1 MSRLANSRLRFQN
14 TTVACIIQVVI
25 SNLSAF
31 FSKFWLLNIVPYV
44 SGSRKLLV
52 LSRTFGL
59 GDCDI
64 IMTSSE
70 PQKLVFMPWTQ
81 SKVMK
86 TPVIDMFSWDSSNLI
101 QLSSCNSNTLGVW
114 EFVRIGWF
122 SNYRIFGY
130 ISEI

>member
-44 SGSRKLLV
+44 LGSRKLLV

-59 GDCDI
+59 GACDI